1 MKKADSTALYALLNP
16 KTASSTFKKGTV
28 PMSTLATKLIR
39 SIEEKLEA
47 NWQIL
52 SHVIFGT
59 FVGGLVVLLI
69 LLNVG
74 VPIVGGV

>member
-1 MKKADSTALYALLNP
+1 
-16 KTASSTFKKGTV
+16 
-28 PMSTLATKLIR
+28 MSTLATKLIR
-39 SIEEKLEA
+39 SIEEKFEA

-52 SHVIFGT
+52 SRVIFGA
-59 FVGGLVVLLI
+59 FMGGLVVLLI

>member
-1 MKKADSTALYALLNP
+1 
-16 KTASSTFKKGTV
+16 
-28 PMSTLATKLIR
+28 MSTLATKLIR

>member
-1 MKKADSTALYALLNP
+1 
-16 KTASSTFKKGTV
+16 
-28 PMSTLATKLIR
+28 MSALATKLIR

-47 NWQIL
+47 NWQTL
-52 SHVIFGT
+52 SHVIFGA
-59 FVGGLVVLLI
+59 VMGGLVVLLI